1 MLHLGS
7 SQIFAMVLCE
17 LSEGRIN
24 GGVCRTTQGQTKPP
38 HLELQPVTG
47 EQRQHTE
54 LVQGSQ
60 EGGASVYPH
69 HFINVQESCAV
80 LQMNEGGVSVF
91 WCDWQQKAPAC
102 RPEPGATP
110 NASHFPYQLI
120 KQSYLPPSLD
130 PEPNNATSRGGKTA
144 PLF

>member
-7 SQIFAMVLCE
+7 SQIFAMALCK

-54 LVQGSQ
+54 LVQGGGR
-60 EGGASVYPH
+60 EGGWS
-69 HFINVQESCAV
+69 I
-80 LQMNEGGVSVF
+80 
-91 WCDWQQKAPAC
+91 D
-102 RPEPGATP
+102 T
-110 NASHFPYQLI
+110 
-120 KQSYLPPSLD
+120 
-130 PEPNNATSRGGKTA
+130 TS
-144 PLF
+144 